1 MPRPR
6 DTGAEAR
13 ILDAAVR
20 RHAEGDQAWSL
31 SDLATDAGVSRASLY
46 RRFRSREALLD
57 RLAEERGLDLRE
69 GSADTRTRVLDALS
83 QLLRSGSLTATTIEE
98 VARQAG
104 VSAVTVYRHFGDR
117 KGLLQAFAAER
128 TPRRLAARLKIAAG
142 EELEEELLTLA
153 RAALTFVR
161 EYRELIFVALSP
173 DPETKELFAHLRS
186 LPGTSRAA
194 LATFLQRHV
203 EAGRIV
209 GAPAQLVPYFVGGL
223 VGLGL
228 ASPTATPEEIETN
241 ARFAVRT
248 FLAGARPPPLGA
260 GAGAREPA
268 AERAAKPSAEADI
281 KRRRRPAEPAESR
294 TEGEAGADTLGRRPK
309 PRTAKKAAPA
319 KTKKTKSKSK
329 SKTKTQTRKAKR

>member
-20 RHAEGDQAWSL
+20 RHAEGDEGWSL
-31 SDLATDAGVSRASLY
+31 SALAADAGVSRASLY
-46 RRFRSREALLD
+46 RRFRTREALLD

-69 GSADTRTRVLDALS
+69 DSADTRTRVLDALS
-83 QLLRSGSLTATTIEE
+83 QLLRGGSLAATTIEE

-104 VSAVTVYRHFGDR
+104 VSSVTVYRHFGDR
-117 KGLLQAFAAER
+117 KGLLRAFAAER

-153 RAALTFVR
+153 RSALAFVR
-161 EYRELIFVALSP
+161 EYRELIFLALSP
-173 DPETKELFAHLRS
+173 DAETKELFADLRS

-194 LATFLQRHV
+194 LASFLQRHV

-209 GAPAQLVPYFVGGL
+209 GAPTQLVPYFVGGL
-223 VGLGL
+223 LSLGL
-228 ASPTATPEEIETN
+228 ANPAATPEEIETN

-248 FLAGARPPPLGA
+248 FLAGARAPKPGDVAMPD
-260 GAGAREPA
+260 EPA
-268 AERAAKPSAEADI
+268 TERTAKPANAT
-281 KRRRRPAEPAESR
+281 KRASRPAETSESR
-294 TEGEAGADTLGRRPK
+294 TADEAKADTRGRRSK
-309 PRTAKKAAPA
+309 PRAAEKSPPA
-319 KTKKTKSKSK
+319 RT
-329 SKTKTQTRKAKR
+329 KTKTKPKPKPKTKPKTRKAKR